1 MRYKDDIRSE
11 LRKQQI
17 EQKRRRTVTGNDP
30 RFNSG
35 KVKFYTKEEIAE
47 YQAKLDMKS

>member
-1 MRYKDDIRSE
+1 MRYKDDIRSD
-11 LRKQQI
+11 LRKHQI

-35 KVKFYTKEEIAE
+35 AVKFYTREEIAE
-47 YQAKLDMKS
+47 YQAKLDRQS